1 MRQILGYPKIW
12 WPKLRDAESRIK
24 LENFL
29 KIINFV
35 WTIFLVNLRVRGAK
49 SITFQNQEKGLKLNR
64 KNYLGL
70 RNEIIHI
77 EPDNVIYRSVT
88 LTGEWGKIESEFLS
102 SFCNQKTTLI
112 DLGANIGLI
121 SKQILNLTTN
131 VCRVL
136 VIEPRFVTMSNLK
149 MNLSE
154 ISESK
159 RTEIIFC
166 QFALSDTSGNS
177 FLYTERGNIGN
188 SSLKKELTP
197 ISSFEEVET
206 ITSGKFYEKYL
217 FYDEIYI
224 LKSDLQGMDAAV
236 LNAFPPKFWKQVI
249 GAVIE
254 VWPSKVVKKADIVD
268 LSKKLTDRFECSFSP
283 VFVEFLNF
291 RNLVEYWINSDNKAQ
306 NLYIR
311 KIS

>member
-1 MRQILGYPKIW
+1 MRQILGHPQIW
-12 WPKLRDAESRIK
+12 WPKLRDTQGRIK
-24 LENFL
+24 LENFF
-29 KIINFV
+29 KIIHFA
-35 WTIFLVNLRVRGAK
+35 WTVVLVNLRVRGAR
-49 SITFQNQEKGLKLNR
+49 SITFPNRKKALKLNR
-64 KNYLGL
+64 KNNLGL

-77 EPDNVIYRSVT
+77 EQDDVIYKSVT

-102 SFCNQKTTLI
+102 NFCYQKTTLI

-136 VIEPRFVTMSNLK
+136 VIEPRFATMLNLK

-154 ISESK
+154 IVETKRSE
-159 RTEIIFC
+159 IVFC

-177 FLYTERGNIGN
+177 FLYTEQGNIGN

-197 ISSFEEVET
+197 NSSFEKVET
-206 ITSGKFYEKYL
+206 LTGRIFYEKYL
-217 FYDEIYI
+217 FRDEIYI

-236 LNAFPPKFWKQVI
+236 LNAFPSKFWNQVT

-254 VWPSKVVKKADIVD
+254 VWPSKVVEKVDIVD
-268 LSKKLTDRFECSFSP
+268 LSKKLTDRFECSFNP
-283 VFVEFLNF
+283 AFLGLLNF
-291 RNLVEYWINSDNKAQ
+291 ENLVEYWINLDNKSQ